1 MASLGFLKQIRVPR
15 ELLRAVQ
22 AFFSVLVLAL
32 SGYGTASQTALGFCS
47 GGTFRQ
53 GWSMEMRQHD
63 G

>member
-47 GGTFRQ
+47 WNIPPG
-53 GWSMEMRQHD
+53 MEY
-63 G
+63 GNEAA